1 MVIAKQFRSI
11 QSMLPRI
18 SSKLTKDIPTAK
30 DNLYVMSER
39 ECDEIMGKTN
49 QYAAYL
55 EENTGSGV
63 YYSTQL

>member
-1 MVIAKQFRSI
+1 
-11 QSMLPRI
+11 MLCQRE
-18 SSKLTKDIPTAK
+18 SVMKL
-30 DNLYVMSER
+30 LE
-39 ECDEIMGKTN
+39 KTT

>member
-1 MVIAKQFRSI
+1 M
-11 QSMLPRI
+11 
-18 SSKLTKDIPTAK
+18 AK

-39 ECDEIMGKTN
+39 VWWNMEKTN

-55 EENTGSGV
+55 EETTECGV